1 MERPTKT
8 LKTPGG
14 HTVVIKEYLTARE
27 VDGILR
33 ELFKDRESTDAK
45 VSVPMVLGIDRNTAL
60 VKCALISF
68 DDIKENPFDALQDLP
83 ASEYAFVLKE
93 VQELANGNF

>member
-8 LKTPGG
+8 IETPLK
-14 HTVVIKEYLTARE
+14 HTAVIKEYLTARE

-45 VSVPMVLGIDRNTAL
+45 VSIPMVLGIERNAAL
-60 VKCALISF
+60 VKCALVSF
-68 DDIKENPFDALQDLP
+68 DDNKEAPFEALQDLP
-83 ASEYAFVLKE
+83 ATEYAFILKE
-93 VQELANGNF
+93 VQDLANGNF